1 MDKVAERLRNEIAC
15 ELYAQLPI
23 RNEVI
28 EQEDV
33 TGVAYAVAVR
43 LLRTFHI
50 RWIPPLDEDD
60 TVGPDAATFHGSQ
73 LGGARYPIFDW
84 DSETGY
90 GTQPGVGAS

>member
-23 RNEVI
+23 RNEMI

-43 LLRTFHI
+43 LLRAFQI

-60 TVGPDAATFHGSQ
+60 TVGPDAATFHGSL
-73 LGGARYPIFDW
+73 LGGARYPMFDW

-90 GTQPGVGAS
+90 GGPR

>member
-43 LLRTFHI
+43 LLRAFQI
-50 RWIPPLDEDD
+50 RWIPPLDDDD
-60 TVGPDAATFHGSQ
+60 TVGPDAATFHGSL
-73 LGGARYPIFDW
+73 LGDARYPMFDW

-90 GTQPGVGAS
+90 GTRPGVGAS